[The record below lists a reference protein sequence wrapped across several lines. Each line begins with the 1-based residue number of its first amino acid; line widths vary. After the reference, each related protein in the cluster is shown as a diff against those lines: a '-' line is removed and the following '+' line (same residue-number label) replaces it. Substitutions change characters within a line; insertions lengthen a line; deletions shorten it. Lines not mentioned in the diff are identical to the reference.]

1 MFFFFLIGN
10 NALIFYYLDLLFYP
24 FFFIETSI
32 HGFDKLL
39 FKKIIIL
46 VEKLQRKKKHI
57 NEMKR
62 V

>member
-1 MFFFFLIGN
+1 MFFFSHRKQR
-10 NALIFYYLDLLFYP
+10 LDILLPRP
-24 FFFIETSI
+24 FILSLFFIETSI
-32 HGFDKLL
+32 HGIDKLL